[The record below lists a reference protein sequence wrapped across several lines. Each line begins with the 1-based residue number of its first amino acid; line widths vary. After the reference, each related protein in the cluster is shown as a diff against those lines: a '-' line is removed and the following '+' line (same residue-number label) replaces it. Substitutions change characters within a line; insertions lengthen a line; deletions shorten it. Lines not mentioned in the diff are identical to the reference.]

1 MPGPLAGIEVLDLTS
16 VVSGPLATM
25 FLADQGAE
33 VIKIEPLGG
42 DITRHSRQSV
52 SASGEFSAL
61 FVSTNRGKRSLSLDL
76 KRPEAGKIMR
86 KLIAR
91 ADVLVQNFRPG
102 TMERLGLGEPTLRT
116 DNPRLIYVSISGV
129 GESGPYAGKR
139 VYDPIIQGL
148 SGFADLQSDPKTRR
162 PRMIRTIV
170 ADKTTAIFAA
180 QAVTAA
186 LFARERTGEG
196 QHVRLAMLD
205 TMIAYLWPE
214 AMTQYTVVGRE
225 ATTADPTA
233 RPELIFETVDGY
245 ITVGTISDS
254 EWRAFCAAAQRPD
267 LAEDP
272 RFNTPGGRAVNAT
285 ERILLMAEIIK
296 ERPTAEWLQRLDA
309 NDVPSAPVL
318 RRSQVIA
325 NEQVLARELISEF
338 DHPDIGRV
346 RQPQPAARFGRTP
359 AAMQGPAPR
368 IGEHSAIVLAELGF
382 DAAEIEQLAAEEIVR
397 LVKTCFRIVRGASA
411 RKPCASEPVNHGL
424 PSRMSL

>member
-1 MPGPLAGIEVLDLTS
+1 MPGPLAGIRVLDLTS

-25 FLADQGAE
+25 FLADQGAK

-42 DITRHSRQSV
+42 DITRRSRQSI

-61 FVSTNRGKRSLSLDL
+61 FVSSNRGKRSLALDL
-76 KRPEAGKIMR
+76 KRPEAAKIMR
-86 KLIAR
+86 KLIASS
-91 ADVLVQNFRPG
+91 DVLVQNFRPG
-102 TMERLGLGEPTLRT
+102 TMERLGFGEPALR
-116 DNPRLIYVSISGV
+116 DLNPRLIYVSISGV
-129 GESGPYAGKR
+129 GESGPYARKR

-148 SGFADLQSDPKTRR
+148 SGFADLQADPKTRR
-162 PRMIRTIV
+162 PQMIRTIV

-196 QHVRLAMLD
+196 QHIRLAMLD

-225 ATTADPTA
+225 ATAADPTA
-233 RPELIFETVDGY
+233 RPDLIFETADGY

-254 EWRAFCAAAQRPD
+254 EWQGFCAASGRPG

-318 RRSQVIA
+318 RRNEVFA
-325 NEQVLARELISEF
+325 NEQVLARELIIEL
-338 DHPDIGRV
+338 DQPDIGRV
-346 RQPQPAARFGRTP
+346 RQPVPAARFDRTP
-359 AAMQGPAPR
+359 AGIQGPAPR
-368 IGEHSAIVLAELGF
+368 IGEHSAAILAELGLE
-382 DAAEIEQLAAEEIVR
+382 AAEIERLATEKIVR
-397 LVKTCFRIVRGASA
+397 LVKT
-411 RKPCASEPVNHGL
+411 
-424 PSRMSL
+424 

>member
-1 MPGPLAGIEVLDLTS
+1 MPGPLAGINVLDLTS

-25 FLADQGAE
+25 FLADQGAD
-33 VIKIEPLGG
+33 VIKVEPLGG
-42 DITRHSRQSV
+42 DITRRSRQSV
-52 SASGEFSAL
+52 SGSGEFSAL

-76 KRPEAGKIMR
+76 KRPEAARIMR
-86 KLIAR
+86 KLAAG

-116 DNPRLIYVSISGV
+116 SNPRLIYVSISGV

-148 SGFADLQSDPKTRR
+148 SGFADIQSDPKTRR

-205 TMIAYLWPE
+205 TMISYLWPE

-225 ATTADPTA
+225 ASTADPVS
-233 RPELIFETVDGY
+233 RPDLIFETTDGY

-254 EWRAFCAAAQRPD
+254 EWRGFCAAAERPD
-267 LAEDP
+267 VAEDP
-272 RFNTPGGRAVNAT
+272 RFNTPGGRAINAT

-296 ERPTAEWLQRLDA
+296 GRSTADWLQRLDA
-309 NDVPSAPVL
+309 NDAPSAPVL
-318 RRSQVIA
+318 RRSEVIA
-325 NEQVLARELISEF
+325 NEQVLARELIAEL
-338 DHPDIGRV
+338 DHPDIGLV
-346 RQPQPAARFGRTP
+346 RQPKPAARFDHTP
-359 AAMQGPAPR
+359 AEIRGPAPR
-368 IGEHSAIVLAELGF
+368 IGEHSAVILAELGLG
-382 DAAEIEQLAAEEIVR
+382 AAEIERLAAERIVR
-397 LVKTCFRIVRGASA
+397 LVKT
-411 RKPCASEPVNHGL
+411 
-424 PSRMSL
+424 

>member
-1 MPGPLAGIEVLDLTS
+1 MPGPLEGIRVLDLTS

-76 KRPEAGKIMR
+76 KRPEAGTIMR
-86 KLIAR
+86 RLVAR

-102 TMERLGLGEPTLRT
+102 TMERLGLGEPAVRNL
-116 DNPRLIYVSISGV
+116 NPRLIYVSISGV

-139 VYDPIIQGL
+139 IYDPIIQGL
-148 SGFADLQSDPKTRR
+148 SGFADIQSDPKSRR

-186 LFARERTGEG
+186 LFARERSGEG
-196 QHVRLAMLD
+196 QHIRLAMLD

-225 ATTADPTA
+225 GSTADPVA
-233 RPELIFETVDGY
+233 RPDLIFETADGY

-254 EWRAFCAAAQRPD
+254 EWRGFCAASGRLG

-272 RFNTPGGRAVNAT
+272 RFNTPGSRAINAT

-296 ERPTAEWLQRLDA
+296 QRTTAEWLQRLDA

-318 RRSQVIA
+318 RRNEVIA
-325 NEQVLARELISEF
+325 NEQVVARELIIEL

-346 RQPQPAARFGRTP
+346 RQPVPAARFDRTP
-359 AAMQGPAPR
+359 ARIQGPAPR
-368 IGEHSAIVLAELGF
+368 IGEHSATILAELGLQQE
-382 DAAEIEQLAAEEIVR
+382 EIERLAAQKIVR
-397 LVKTCFRIVRGASA
+397 LAKT
-411 RKPCASEPVNHGL
+411 
-424 PSRMSL
+424 

>member
-1 MPGPLAGIEVLDLTS
+1 MPGPLAGINVLDLTS

-25 FLADQGAE
+25 FLADQGAD

-42 DITRHSRQSV
+42 DITRRSRQSV
-52 SASGEFSAL
+52 SGSGEFSAL

-76 KRPEAGKIMR
+76 KRPEAARIMR
-86 KLIAR
+86 KLA
-91 ADVLVQNFRPG
+91 ASVDVLVQNFRPG

-116 DNPRLIYVSISGV
+116 SNPRLIYVSISGV

-148 SGFADLQSDPKTRR
+148 SGFADIQSDPKTRR

-205 TMIAYLWPE
+205 TMISYLWPE

-225 ATTADPTA
+225 ASTADPVS
-233 RPELIFETVDGY
+233 RPDLIFETTDGY

-254 EWRAFCAAAQRPD
+254 EWRGFCAAAERRD

-272 RFNTPGGRAVNAT
+272 RFNTPGGRAINAT

-296 ERPTAEWLQRLDA
+296 GRSTADWLQRLDA

-318 RRSQVIA
+318 RRSEVIA
-325 NEQVLARELISEF
+325 NEQVLARELIAEF
-338 DHPDIGRV
+338 DHPDIGLV
-346 RQPQPAARFGRTP
+346 RQPKPAARFDHTP
-359 AAMQGPAPR
+359 AEIRGPAPR
-368 IGEHSAIVLAELGF
+368 IGEHSAVILAELGLE
-382 DAAEIEQLAAEEIVR
+382 AAEIERLAADKIVR
-397 LVKTCFRIVRGASA
+397 LLKR
-411 RKPCASEPVNHGL
+411 
-424 PSRMSL
+424 

>member
-1 MPGPLAGIEVLDLTS
+1 MPGPLAGINVLDLTS

-25 FLADQGAE
+25 FLADQGAD
-33 VIKIEPLGG
+33 VIKVEPLGG
-42 DITRHSRQSV
+42 DITRRSRQSV
-52 SASGEFSAL
+52 SGSGEFSAL
-61 FVSTNRGKRSLSLDL
+61 FVSTNRGKHSLSLDL

-86 KLIAR
+86 KLAAG

-102 TMERLGLGEPTLRT
+102 TMERLGLGEATLRAT
-116 DNPRLIYVSISGV
+116 NPRLIYVSISGV

-148 SGFADLQSDPKTRR
+148 SGFADIQSDPKTRR

-196 QHVRLAMLD
+196 QHIRLAMLD
-205 TMIAYLWPE
+205 TMISYLWPE

-225 ATTADPTA
+225 ATTADPVS
-233 RPELIFETVDGY
+233 RPDLIFETTDGY

-254 EWRAFCAAAQRPD
+254 EWRGFCAAAERPD

-272 RFNTPGGRAVNAT
+272 RFNTPGGRAINAT

-296 ERPTAEWLQRLDA
+296 DHSTTDWLQRLDA
-309 NDVPSAPVL
+309 NDAPAAPVL
-318 RRSQVIA
+318 RRSEVIA
-325 NEQVLARELISEF
+325 NEQVLARELIAEF
-338 DHPDIGRV
+338 EHPDIGLV
-346 RQPQPAARFGRTP
+346 RQPKPAARFDRTP
-359 AAMQGPAPR
+359 AEIRGPAPR
-368 IGEHSAIVLAELGF
+368 IGEHTAIILAELGL
-382 DAAEIEQLAAEEIVR
+382 AAVEIEQFAAEKIVR
-397 LVKTCFRIVRGASA
+397 LVST
-411 RKPCASEPVNHGL
+411 
-424 PSRMSL
+424 

>member
-1 MPGPLAGIEVLDLTS
+1 MPGPLAGIKVLDLTS

-25 FLADQGAE
+25 FLADQGAD
-33 VIKIEPLGG
+33 VIKVEPLGG
-42 DITRHSRQSV
+42 DITRRSRQSV
-52 SASGEFSAL
+52 SGSGEFSAL

-76 KRPEAGKIMR
+76 KRPEAAKIMR
-86 KLIAR
+86 KLAAG

-102 TMERLGLGEPTLRT
+102 TMERLGLGEATLRAT
-116 DNPRLIYVSISGV
+116 NPRLIYVSISGV

-148 SGFADLQSDPKTRR
+148 SGFADIQSDPKTRR

-196 QHVRLAMLD
+196 QHIRLAMLD
-205 TMIAYLWPE
+205 TMISYLWPE

-225 ATTADPTA
+225 ESTADPVA
-233 RPELIFETVDGY
+233 RPDLIFETTDGY

-254 EWRAFCAAAQRPD
+254 EWRGFCAAAKRAD

-272 RFNTPGGRAVNAT
+272 WFNTPGGRAVNAT
-285 ERILLMAEIIK
+285 ERILIMAEIIK

-318 RRSQVIA
+318 RRSEVIA
-325 NEQVLARELISEF
+325 NEQVLARELIAEF
-338 DHPDIGRV
+338 VHPDIGRV
-346 RQPQPAARFGRTP
+346 RQPKPAARFDRTP
-359 AAMQGPAPR
+359 AAIQGPAPR
-368 IGEHSAIVLAELGF
+368 IGEHSAAILAELEF
-382 DAAEIEQLAAEEIVR
+382 DAAAIERLVAAKIVR
-397 LVKTCFRIVRGASA
+397 VAKT
-411 RKPCASEPVNHGL
+411 
-424 PSRMSL
+424 

>member
-1 MPGPLAGIEVLDLTS
+1 MPGPLAGVRVLDLTS

-33 VIKIEPLGG
+33 VIKVEPLGG
-42 DITRHSRQSV
+42 DITRQSRQSV

-76 KRPEAGKIMR
+76 KRPEAATIMR
-86 KLIAR
+86 KLICR

-102 TMERLGLGEPTLRT
+102 TMERLSLGEPALRAE
-116 DNPRLIYVSISGV
+116 NPRLIYVSISGV
-129 GESGPYAGKR
+129 GERGPYAKKR

-148 SGFADLQSDPKTRR
+148 SGFADLQADPETRR

-196 QHVRLAMLD
+196 QHIQLAMLD

-233 RPELIFETVDGY
+233 RPELIFETADGY

-254 EWRAFCAAAQRPD
+254 EWRGFCA
-267 LAEDP
+267 
-272 RFNTPGGRAVNAT
+272 AT

-296 ERPTAEWLQRLDA
+296 RRRSADWLQRLET

-318 RRSQVIA
+318 RRGEVIA
-325 NEQVLARELISEF
+325 NEQVVARELINEF

-346 RQPQPAARFGRTP
+346 RQPNPAARFDRTP
-359 AAMQGPAPR
+359 AAIQGPAPR
-368 IGEHSAIVLAELGF
+368 IGEHSAIILAELGI
-382 DAAEIEQLAAEEIVR
+382 DPVEIARLATAKVI
-397 LVKTCFRIVRGASA
+397 RIAKESNER
-411 RKPCASEPVNHGL
+411 
-424 PSRMSL
+424 

>member
-1 MPGPLAGIEVLDLTS
+1 MTGPLAGVRVLDLTS

-42 DITRHSRQSV
+42 DITRHSRQSI
-52 SASGEFSAL
+52 STSGEFSAL
-61 FVSTNRGKRSLSLDL
+61 FVSSNRGKRSLALDL
-76 KRPEAGKIMR
+76 KRPEAGPIMR
-86 KLIAR
+86 KLITS

-102 TMERLGLGEPTLRT
+102 TMERLGLGEAALRAFH
-116 DNPRLIYVSISGV
+116 PRLVYVSISGV
-129 GESGPYAGKR
+129 GENGPYAGKR

-148 SGFADLQSDPKTRR
+148 SGFADLQADPGTRR

-180 QAVTAA
+180 QAVSAA

-196 QHVRLAMLD
+196 QHIRLAMLD
-205 TMIAYLWPE
+205 TMIGYLWPE

-225 ATTADPTA
+225 ANTPDPTA
-233 RPELIFETVDGY
+233 RPELIFATTDGY

-254 EWRAFCAAAQRPD
+254 EWKGFCVASERPD
-267 LAEDP
+267 LEEDP
-272 RFNTPGGRAVNAT
+272 RFSTPGGRAVNAT

-296 ERPTAEWLQRLDA
+296 QRPSAEWLQRLDM

-318 RRSQVIA
+318 RRGEVMANPQV
-325 NEQVLARELISEF
+325 VARELIAEF

-346 RQPQPAARFGRTP
+346 RQPKPAARFDRTP
-359 AAMQGPAPR
+359 AAIQGPAPC
-368 IGEHSAIVLAELGF
+368 IGEHSALVLAELGF
-382 DAAEIEQLAAEEIVR
+382 DAAEIERLAAAKIVR
-397 LVKTCFRIVRGASA
+397 LAKT
-411 RKPCASEPVNHGL
+411 
-424 PSRMSL
+424 

>member
-1 MPGPLAGIEVLDLTS
+1 MPGPLAGIRVLDLTS

-42 DITRHSRQSV
+42 DITRRSRQSI

-61 FVSTNRGKRSLSLDL
+61 FVSSNRGKRSLALDL
-76 KRPEAGKIMR
+76 KRSEAAEIMR
-86 KLIAR
+86 KLITNS
-91 ADVLVQNFRPG
+91 DVLVQNFRPG
-102 TMERLGLGEPTLRT
+102 TMERLGLGEPALREL
-116 DNPRLIYVSISGV
+116 NPRLIYVSISGV
-129 GESGPYAGKR
+129 GESGPYAKKQ

-148 SGFADLQSDPKTRR
+148 SGFADLQAEPRTRR
-162 PRMIRTIV
+162 PQMIRTIV

-180 QAVTAA
+180 QAITAA

-196 QHVRLAMLD
+196 QHIRLAMLD

-225 ATTADPTA
+225 ATTVDPTA
-233 RPELIFETVDGY
+233 RPDLIFETADGY
-245 ITVGTISDS
+245 ITVGTISNS
-254 EWRAFCAAAQRPD
+254 EWQGFCAASGRPA

-309 NDVPSAPVL
+309 NDVPSAPAL
-318 RRSQVIA
+318 RRNEVIA
-325 NEQVLARELISEF
+325 NEQVLARELIVELN
-338 DHPDIGRV
+338 HPDIGLV
-346 RQPQPAARFGRTP
+346 RQPKPAARFDRTP
-359 AAMQGPAPR
+359 ARIQGPAPR
-368 IGEHSAIVLAELGF
+368 IGEHSAAILAEIGLEP
-382 DAAEIEQLAAEEIVR
+382 AEIKRLATEKVVR
-397 LVKTCFRIVRGASA
+397 LVKT
-411 RKPCASEPVNHGL
+411 
-424 PSRMSL
+424 

>member
-1 MPGPLAGIEVLDLTS
+1 MPGPLAGIRVLDLTS

-76 KRPEAGKIMR
+76 KRPEAGMIMR
-86 KLIAR
+86 KLAAR

-102 TMERLGLGEPTLRT
+102 TMERLGLGEPTLRAS
-116 DNPRLIYVSISGV
+116 NPRLIYVSISGV

-148 SGFADLQSDPKTRR
+148 SGFADLQADPKTRR

-196 QHVRLAMLD
+196 QHIRLAMLD

-233 RPELIFETVDGY
+233 RPELIFETADGY

-254 EWRAFCAAAQRPD
+254 EWRGFCAASQRPD
-267 LAEDP
+267 LAEDC
-272 RFNTPGGRAVNAT
+272 RFSTPSGRAVNAT

-296 ERPTAEWLQRLDA
+296 EHPTVDWLQRLDA

-318 RRSQVIA
+318 RRGEVIA
-325 NEQVLARELISEF
+325 NEQVVARKLIAEF

-346 RQPQPAARFGRTP
+346 RQPKPAARFDRTP
-359 AAMQGPAPR
+359 TAIQGPAPR
-368 IGEHSAIVLAELGF
+368 IGEHSAMILAELGL
-382 DAAEIEQLAAEEIVR
+382 DAREIKRLAAEKIVR
-397 LVKTCFRIVRGASA
+397 LVKT
-411 RKPCASEPVNHGL
+411 
-424 PSRMSL
+424 

>member
-1 MPGPLAGIEVLDLTS
+1 MPGPLAGIRVLDLTS

-42 DITRHSRQSV
+42 DITRRSRQSI

-61 FVSTNRGKRSLSLDL
+61 FVSSNRGKRSLALDL
-76 KRPEAGKIMR
+76 KRPEAAKIMR
-86 KLIAR
+86 KLIASS
-91 ADVLVQNFRPG
+91 DVLVQNFRPG
-102 TMERLGLGEPTLRT
+102 TMERLGFGEPALR
-116 DNPRLIYVSISGV
+116 DLNPRLIYVSISGV
-129 GESGPYAGKR
+129 GESGPYARKR

-148 SGFADLQSDPKTRR
+148 SGFADLQADPKTRR
-162 PRMIRTIV
+162 PQMIRTIV

-196 QHVRLAMLD
+196 QHIRLAMLD
-205 TMIAYLWPE
+205 TMIAFLWPE

-233 RPELIFETVDGY
+233 RPDLIFETADGY

-254 EWRAFCAAAQRPD
+254 EWQGFCAASGRPG
-267 LAEDP
+267 LTEDP
-272 RFNTPGGRAVNAT
+272 RFNSPGGRAVNAT

-296 ERPTAEWLQRLDA
+296 ERPTAEWLRRLDA

-318 RRSQVIA
+318 RRNEVIA
-325 NEQVLARELISEF
+325 NEQVLARELIIEL

-346 RQPQPAARFGRTP
+346 RQPVPAARFDRTP
-359 AAMQGPAPR
+359 ARIQGPAPR
-368 IGEHSAIVLAELGF
+368 IGEHSAAILAELGLN
-382 DAAEIEQLAAEEIVR
+382 AVEIERLAAEKVVR
-397 LVKTCFRIVRGASA
+397 LVNT
-411 RKPCASEPVNHGL
+411 
-424 PSRMSL
+424 

>member
-1 MPGPLAGIEVLDLTS
+1 
-16 VVSGPLATM
+16 M

-42 DITRHSRQSV
+42 DITRRSRQSI

-61 FVSTNRGKRSLSLDL
+61 FVSSNRGKRSLALDL
-76 KRPEAGKIMR
+76 KRPEAAKIMR
-86 KLIAR
+86 KLIASS
-91 ADVLVQNFRPG
+91 DVLVQNFRPG
-102 TMERLGLGEPTLRT
+102 TMERLGLGEAALREL
-116 DNPRLIYVSISGV
+116 NPRLIYVSISGV
-129 GESGPYAGKR
+129 GESGPYAKKR

-148 SGFADLQSDPKTRR
+148 SGFADLQAEPRTRR
-162 PRMIRTIV
+162 PQMIRTIV

-196 QHVRLAMLD
+196 QHIRLAMLD

-225 ATTADPTA
+225 AATADPTA
-233 RPELIFETVDGY
+233 RPDLIFETADGY

-254 EWRAFCAAAQRPD
+254 EWQGFCAASGRLG
-267 LAEDP
+267 LAEDQ

-285 ERILLMAEIIK
+285 ERILLMAEIMK

-318 RRSQVIA
+318 RRNEVIA
-325 NEQVLARELISEF
+325 NEQVLARELIVEL

-346 RQPQPAARFGRTP
+346 RQPVPAARFDRTP
-359 AAMQGPAPR
+359 ARIQGPAPR
-368 IGEHSAIVLAELGF
+368 IGEHSAAILAELGLE
-382 DAAEIEQLAAEEIVR
+382 AAEIERLATEEVVR
-397 LVKTCFRIVRGASA
+397 LVKT
-411 RKPCASEPVNHGL
+411 
-424 PSRMSL
+424 

>member
-1 MPGPLAGIEVLDLTS
+1 MPGPLAGIRVLDLTS

-42 DITRHSRQSV
+42 DITRRNRQSI

-61 FVSTNRGKRSLSLDL
+61 FVSSNRGKRSLALDL
-76 KRPEAGKIMR
+76 KRPEAARIMR
-86 KLIAR
+86 KLISSS
-91 ADVLVQNFRPG
+91 DVLVQNFRPG
-102 TMERLGLGEPTLRT
+102 TMERLGLGEPALR
-116 DNPRLIYVSISGV
+116 DLNPRLIYVSISGV
-129 GESGPYAGKR
+129 GESGPYARKR

-148 SGFADLQSDPKTRR
+148 SGFADLQADPKTRR
-162 PRMIRTIV
+162 PQMIRTIV

-196 QHVRLAMLD
+196 QHIRLAMLD

-233 RPELIFETVDGY
+233 RPDLIFETADGY

-254 EWRAFCAAAQRPD
+254 EWQGFCAASGRPG
-267 LAEDP
+267 LTEDP
-272 RFNTPGGRAVNAT
+272 RFNSPGGRAVNAT

-318 RRSQVIA
+318 RRNEVIA
-325 NEQVLARELISEF
+325 NEQVLARELIIEL

-346 RQPQPAARFGRTP
+346 RQPVPAARFDRTP
-359 AAMQGPAPR
+359 ARIQGPAPR
-368 IGEHSAIVLAELGF
+368 IGEHSAAILAELGLN
-382 DAAEIEQLAAEEIVR
+382 AVEIERLAAEKVVR
-397 LVKTCFRIVRGASA
+397 LVNT
-411 RKPCASEPVNHGL
+411 
-424 PSRMSL
+424 

>member
-1 MPGPLAGIEVLDLTS
+1 MPGPLAGIRVLDLTS

-33 VIKIEPLGG
+33 VIKVEPLGG

-61 FVSTNRGKRSLSLDL
+61 FVSTNRGKRSLSVDL
-76 KRPEAGKIMR
+76 KRAEAGMIMH

-102 TMERLGLGEPTLRT
+102 TMERLGLGEPAVRNL
-116 DNPRLIYVSISGV
+116 NPRLIYVSISGV

-148 SGFADLQSDPKTRR
+148 SGFADIQSDPKSRR

-196 QHVRLAMLD
+196 QHIRLAMLD

-225 ATTADPTA
+225 STTADPVA
-233 RPELIFETVDGY
+233 RPDLIFETADGY
-245 ITVGTISDS
+245 ITVGTISNS
-254 EWRAFCAAAQRPD
+254 EWRGFCAASERLG

-272 RFNTPGGRAVNAT
+272 RFNTPGSRAINAT

-296 ERPTAEWLQRLDA
+296 QRTTAEWLRRLDT

-318 RRSQVIA
+318 RRGEVIA
-325 NEQVLARELISEF
+325 NEQVLARELIAEF
-338 DHPDIGRV
+338 DHPDIGLV
-346 RQPQPAARFGRTP
+346 RQPKPAARFDRTP
-359 AAMQGPAPR
+359 AAIRGPAPR
-368 IGEHSAIVLAELGF
+368 IGEHSAVILAELGLE
-382 DAAEIEQLAAEEIVR
+382 AAEIERLAAEKIVR
-397 LVKTCFRIVRGASA
+397 LVNT
-411 RKPCASEPVNHGL
+411 
-424 PSRMSL
+424 

>member
-1 MPGPLAGIEVLDLTS
+1 
-16 VVSGPLATM
+16 M
-25 FLADQGAE
+25 FLADQGAD

-42 DITRHSRQSV
+42 DITRRSRQSI

-61 FVSTNRGKRSLSLDL
+61 FVSTNRGKRSLALDL
-76 KRPEAGKIMR
+76 KRPEAAKIMR
-86 KLIAR
+86 KLIAGS
-91 ADVLVQNFRPG
+91 DVLVQNFRPG
-102 TMERLGLGEPTLRT
+102 TMERLGLGEPTVREL
-116 DNPRLIYVSISGV
+116 NPRLIYVSISGV
-129 GESGPYAGKR
+129 GESGPYAKKR

-148 SGFADLQSDPKTRR
+148 SGFADLQADPKTRR
-162 PRMIRTIV
+162 PQMIRTIV

-233 RPELIFETVDGY
+233 RPDLIFETADGY

-254 EWRAFCAAAQRPD
+254 EWQGFCAASERLG

-272 RFNTPGGRAVNAT
+272 RFNTPSGRAANAT
-285 ERILLMAEIIK
+285 ERILLMGEIIK
-296 ERPTAEWLQRLDA
+296 ERPTADWLQRLDA

-318 RRSQVIA
+318 RRNEVIA
-325 NEQVLARELISEF
+325 NEQVLARELVVEL
-338 DHPDIGRV
+338 DHPDIGCI
-346 RQPQPAARFGRTP
+346 RQAVPAARFDRTP
-359 AAMQGPAPR
+359 AGIQGPAPR
-368 IGEHSAIVLAELGF
+368 IGEHSATILAELGLE
-382 DAAEIEQLAAEEIVR
+382 AAEIERLAAEEVVR
-397 LVKTCFRIVRGASA
+397 A
-411 RKPCASEPVNHGL
+411 VN
-424 PSRMSL
+424 S

>member
-1 MPGPLAGIEVLDLTS
+1 MPGPLAGIRVLDLTS

-25 FLADQGAE
+25 FLADQGAD

-42 DITRHSRQSV
+42 DITRRSRQSI

-61 FVSTNRGKRSLSLDL
+61 FVSTNRGKRSLALDL
-76 KRPEAGKIMR
+76 KRPEAARIMR
-86 KLIAR
+86 KLIASS
-91 ADVLVQNFRPG
+91 DVLVQNFRPG
-102 TMERLGLGEPTLRT
+102 TMERLGLGEPKLREL
-116 DNPRLIYVSISGV
+116 NQRLIYVSISGV
-129 GESGPYAGKR
+129 GDSGPYAKKR

-148 SGFADLQSDPKTRR
+148 SGFADLQADPKTRR
-162 PRMIRTIV
+162 PQMIRTIV

-233 RPELIFETVDGY
+233 RPDLIFETADGY

-254 EWRAFCAAAQRPD
+254 EWQGFCAASERLG

-272 RFNTPGGRAVNAT
+272 RFNTPSGRAANAT
-285 ERILLMAEIIK
+285 ERILLMGEIIK
-296 ERPTAEWLQRLDA
+296 ERPTADWLQRLGA

-318 RRSQVIA
+318 RRNEVIA
-325 NEQVLARELISEF
+325 NEQVLARELVVEL
-338 DHPDIGRV
+338 DHPDIGCI
-346 RQPQPAARFGRTP
+346 RQAVPAARFDRTP
-359 AAMQGPAPR
+359 AGIQGPAPR
-368 IGEHSAIVLAELGF
+368 IGEHSASILAELGLE
-382 DAAEIEQLAAEEIVR
+382 AAEIERLAAEEV
-397 LVKTCFRIVRGASA
+397 VRGVKS
-411 RKPCASEPVNHGL
+411 
-424 PSRMSL
+424 

>member
-1 MPGPLAGIEVLDLTS
+1 
-16 VVSGPLATM
+16 M

-42 DITRHSRQSV
+42 DITRRSRQSI

-61 FVSTNRGKRSLSLDL
+61 FLSTNRGKRSLALDL
-76 KRPEAGKIMR
+76 KRPEAAKIMR
-86 KLIAR
+86 KLIAGS
-91 ADVLVQNFRPG
+91 DVLVQNFRPG
-102 TMERLGLGEPTLRT
+102 TMERLGFGEPAMREL
-116 DNPRLIYVSISGV
+116 NPRLIYVSISGV
-129 GESGPYAGKR
+129 GESGPYARKR

-148 SGFADLQSDPKTRR
+148 SGFADLQAEPRTRR
-162 PRMIRTIV
+162 PQMIRTIV

-180 QAVTAA
+180 QAITAA

-196 QHVRLAMLD
+196 QHIRLAMLD

-233 RPELIFETVDGY
+233 RPDLIFETADGY

-254 EWRAFCAAAQRPD
+254 EWQGFCAASGRPG
-267 LAEDP
+267 LAGDP

-296 ERPTAEWLQRLDA
+296 KRPTAEWLQRLDA

-318 RRSQVIA
+318 RRNEVIA
-325 NEQVLARELISEF
+325 NEQVLARELIVEL
-338 DHPDIGRV
+338 DHPDIGLV
-346 RQPQPAARFGRTP
+346 RQPKPAARFDRTP
-359 AAMQGPAPR
+359 ARIQGPAPR
-368 IGEHSAIVLAELGF
+368 IGEHSATILAELGF
-382 DAAEIEQLAAEEIVR
+382 EAAEIERLATEKIVR
-397 LVKTCFRIVRGASA
+397 LVKA
-411 RKPCASEPVNHGL
+411 
-424 PSRMSL
+424 

>member
-1 MPGPLAGIEVLDLTS
+1 MPGPLAGIRVLDLTS
-16 VVSGPLATM
+16 VVSGPLAAM

-76 KRPEAGKIMR
+76 KRPEAAKIMR
-86 KLIAR
+86 KLAAR

-102 TMERLGLGEPTLRT
+102 TIERLGLGEPALRAS
-116 DNPRLIYVSISGV
+116 NSRLIYVSISGA

-148 SGFADLQSDPKTRR
+148 SGFADIQSDPKTRR

-196 QHVRLAMLD
+196 QHIRLAMLD

-214 AMTQYTVVGRE
+214 AMMQYTVVGRE
-225 ATTADPTA
+225 GSTADPVA
-233 RPELIFETVDGY
+233 RPDLIFEAADGY

-254 EWRAFCAAAQRPD
+254 EWRGFCAASERPD

-272 RFNTPGGRAVNAT
+272 RFNTPGGRAANAT
-285 ERILLMAEIIK
+285 DRILLMAEIIK
-296 ERPTAEWLQRLDA
+296 KHPTAEWLKRLDT
-309 NDVPSAPVL
+309 NDVPSSPVL
-318 RRSQVIA
+318 RRSEVIA
-325 NEQVLARELISEF
+325 NEQVLARELIAEF
-338 DHPDIGRV
+338 DHPDIGLV
-346 RQPQPAARFGRTP
+346 RQPKPAARFDRTP
-359 AAMQGPAPR
+359 AAIRGPAPR
-368 IGEHSAIVLAELGF
+368 IGEHSAIILSELGLET
-382 DAAEIEQLAAEEIVR
+382 AEIERLATEEVVR
-397 LVKTCFRIVRGASA
+397 LVKA
-411 RKPCASEPVNHGL
+411 
-424 PSRMSL
+424 